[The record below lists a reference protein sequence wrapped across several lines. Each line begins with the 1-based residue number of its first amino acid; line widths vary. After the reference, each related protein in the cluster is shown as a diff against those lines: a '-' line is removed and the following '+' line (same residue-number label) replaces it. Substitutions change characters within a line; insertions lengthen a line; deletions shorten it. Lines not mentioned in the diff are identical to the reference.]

1 MDMAG
6 YNTTTIWITQRRI
19 GMHKN
24 ACIGIAMVL
33 FFGVSGCAPL
43 IVGAAVGGAG
53 AYAVSKDTLQGDTD
67 KPYDALW
74 SAALSIA
81 KMKGSVTMENYTKG
95 AIDLNIEGGK
105 VWIRFIRLTRTA
117 TRVRVSAR
125 KFHMPSISSAQ
136 DIYTKIMDEAR

>member
-1 MDMAG
+1 MKKYVCAH
-6 YNTTTIWITQRRI
+6 IIL
-19 GMHKN
+19 
-24 ACIGIAMVL
+24 ALLIGI
-33 FFGVSGCAPL
+33 SGCAPL

-67 KPYDALW
+67 KPYNALW

-81 KMKGSVTMENYTKG
+81 KVKGTVILEDYNRGMINM
-95 AIDLNIEGGK
+95 NIEGGK

-117 TRVRVSAR
+117 TRVKVSAR

>member
-1 MDMAG
+1 MK
-6 YNTTTIWITQRRI
+6 
-19 GMHKN
+19 KN
-24 ACIGIAMVL
+24 LLGSIIFILVI
-33 FFGVSGCAPL
+33 GVSGCAPL

-81 KMKGSVTMENYTKG
+81 KVKGTVILEDYHKG
-95 AIDLNIEGGK
+95 MINLNIEGGK

-117 TRVRVSAR
+117 TRVKVSAR

>member
-1 MDMAG
+1 M
-6 YNTTTIWITQRRI
+6 YVRRYA
-19 GMHKN
+19 MKKN
-24 ACIGIAMVL
+24 LLGSIIFILVI
-33 FFGVSGCAPL
+33 GVSGCAPL

-81 KMKGSVTMENYTKG
+81 KVKGTVILEDYHKG
-95 AIDLNIEGGK
+95 MINLNIEGGK

-117 TRVRVSAR
+117 TRVKVSAR